1 MTARTR
7 LALPLSALALLA
19 LACARESST
28 TAFLEP
34 EAAAL
39 AKVAPAPPVGTLS
52 LCKVAGDGVGAGAVF
67 TFDVALAGVA
77 REAQVGTG
85 SCLNLVV
92 PVERTPSSKGW
103 YQRKTNDVA
112 RLLPG
117 GTHLVVDAALL
128 DAAQVSAILGASSVV
143 QASSSL
149 LLNLVQQLIAA
160 DLNVLRGAQPTPQ
173 VTQAMVDANAAISIS
188 AGPPIVLTTS
198 LGTANL
204 SALVK
209 TLTAFNEGQ
218 LTLSP
223 APAATQLTIAEQ
235 PDALTELLSIV
246 CVPSAACS
254 GIDLGTR
261 SVTAATSSGQT
272 TTVTFTNRGKPVLRI
287 CKVAGAG
294 VIAGTVYEFFA
305 SGLNAI
311 DGGGVDVAA
320 GDCGDIELPEGTYS
334 VVEEVPGGEAVQSIA
349 CAPTTACP
357 DINPSVGEVKVAV
370 VRGLTTVTFTNRSI
384 IGTLRVCK
392 VAGAGVSPGTV
403 YRFAAGGINISDARS
418 YNVAAGDC
426 EDGQLEEGSY
436 LLTESVPAGIA
447 VSDISC
453 TPTTACSSVSLS
465 AAALHAAVTGAA
477 TTTVTFTNRSI
488 IGTLRVCKVAGP
500 GVATGTVFHFSAG
513 GINISDAASYD
524 VAAGSCKDEQLSE
537 GNYMTAESVPS
548 GMAVSA
554 IDCSPV
560 AACSDA
566 SLSVGVVTAT
576 VTGAA
581 LTTVTFTNR
590 STIGTLRIC
599 KVAGTGQGGIFSFSA
614 GGINI
619 SDAASYDVPAGGCQD
634 QPLQEGSYLV
644 TESVPAGSVVSDIT
658 CAPTTACSNI
668 SVSVGALH
676 AQVSGASLTTVTF
689 TNVAPADNMMFG
701 QLGPHSWNTR
711 AGPQASH
718 RVQ

>member
-7 LALPLSALALLA
+7 PALALSALALLA

-52 LCKVAGDGVGAGAVF
+52 LCKVAGDGVGAGTIF
-67 TFDVALAGVA
+67 TFDVVLAGVE

-85 SCLNLVV
+85 SCLNLAV

-112 RLLPG
+112 RLLPA
-117 GTHLVVDAALL
+117 GTGLVVDAALL

-143 QASSSL
+143 QPSSSL
-149 LLNLVQQLIAA
+149 LLNLVQQLVAA
-160 DLNVLRGAQPTPQ
+160 DLNVLRGAQPTAE
-173 VTQAMVDANAAISIS
+173 VTQAIMDANAAIAIS
-188 AGPPIVLTTS
+188 EGPPLVLTTT
-198 LGTANL
+198 LGAKAL

-209 TLTAFNEGQ
+209 TLSAFNEGE
-218 LTLSP
+218 LALSA
-223 APAATQLTIAEQ
+223 APAATQLTIVEQ

-246 CVPSAACS
+246 CSPSTACS
-254 GIDLGTR
+254 GIDLGAR
-261 SVTAATSSGQT
+261 SVTATTSSGQT

-294 VIAGTVYEFFA
+294 VLAGTVYEFTA
-305 SGLNAI
+305 
-311 DGGGVDVAA
+311 GGINVPHAGQADVAA
-320 GDCGDIELPEGTYS
+320 GDCGDVELPEATYS
-334 VVEEVPGGEAVQSIA
+334 VVEDVPDGETVQSIS

-392 VAGAGVSPGTV
+392 VAGAGVTPGTV
-403 YRFAAGGINISDARS
+403 YGFSAGGINISDARS
-418 YNVAAGDC
+418 YSVAAGDC
-426 EDGQLEEGSY
+426 EDGQLEEGGY
-436 LLTESVPAGIA
+436 LLTEAVPAGTA

-453 TPTTACSSVSLS
+453 APTTACSNISLS
-465 AAALHAAVTGAA
+465 VGALHAAVTGAA

-500 GVATGTVFHFSAG
+500 GVAAGTVFTFSAG

-537 GNYMTAESVPS
+537 GNYMTAESVPT

-590 STIGTLRIC
+590 STIGILRIC
-599 KVAGTGQGGIFSFSA
+599 KVAGTGQSGVFSFSA

-634 QPLQEGSYLV
+634 RPLQEGSYLV
-644 TESVPAGSVVSDIT
+644 TESVPAGSAVSNIT
-658 CAPTTACSNI
+658 CAPAIACSNI
-668 SVSVGALH
+668 NVSVGALH
-676 AQVSGASLTTVTF
+676 AQVTGASMTIVTF
-689 TNVAPADNMMFG
+689 TNVPTGDDLTFG
-701 QLGPHSWNTR
+701 PVGPHGWNTR
-711 AGPQASH
+711 AGPHASN